1 MPLKT
6 VSRTSGGGGGSG
18 TVTDVNV
25 SGGTTGLTTSGGP
38 ITTSGTITLGG
49 VLDIDNGGT
58 GNTLAS
64 AAFDALAP
72 STAKGDLIV
81 YDGVDNVRLA
91 VGTNGLYLKADS
103 TTATGLKWDSVS
115 GGGTVTSVTA
125 TSPLSS
131 SGGATPDIS
140 LTGIIPINKG
150 GTGETTSTNAFD
162 ALSPTTT
169 KGDLIVN
176 NGTDNIRLSVGTH
189 GYVLSA
195 DSAAA
200 AGVSWQSV
208 SGGGGTTTF
217 AATFDNSGTGAA
229 SGTTFNGSAARTI
242 SYNTIGAPKTDG
254 TNATG
259 TWGINIS
266 GNAATATSATSA
278 TTATSVSNAVTFT
291 NTGGAVAGT
300 TFNGSV
306 ARVIDYSTLGAPKAD
321 GTGASG
327 TWGINIS
334 GNAATATSA
343 TSATSATTAT
353 NLASG
358 AANQIPYQTAS
369 STTSFLSA
377 PVTAN
382 TFLKWNGTSIAWASI
397 AEMTY
402 PGSGIPNST
411 GTAWGTSYSTT
422 GSGTVVALATSP
434 SFTTPTLGV
443 ASATSINKVAI
454 TAPATSATLTIADG
468 KTATINNTL
477 TLSGTDATTMTF
489 PSASTT
495 VAGLGIAQTFTQDQ
509 TISGNLTL
517 NAQGDV
523 RFADADSSNWV
534 AFQGPA
540 TVTSN
545 VTWTLPSADGTS
557 GQVLSTNGTGTLSW
571 SSVSGSP
578 GGSNTQIQ
586 FNNSGA
592 FGGSANLTWDGTN
605 VQLGATGAL
614 RFADTD
620 SSNYVAFKSPG
631 VVAANVTWTLPST
644 DGSSG
649 QFLSTNGTGTLSW
662 ATASGGG
669 GSATILENLQT
680 ISSNYTVS
688 SGYNG
693 ISAGPVT
700 VNTGV
705 AVTVGTGQ
713 RWLILE

>member
-254 TNATG
+254 TGASG
-259 TWGINIS
+259 TWSINIS
-266 GNAATATSATSA
+266 GNAATATSATSSG
-278 TTATSVSNAVTFT
+278 SVTNSVTF
-291 NTGGAVAGT
+291 NNSGAGDASGT
-300 TFNGSV
+300 AFNGS
-306 ARVIDYSTLGAPKAD
+306 AAQTISYNTLGAPKSD

-334 GNAATATSA
+334 GSAATATSA

-434 SFTTPTLGV
+434 SFTTPILGTPQSGNFSTGTFTWPTFNQNTTGTAAGLSSTLVVGSGGTGV
-443 ASATSINKVAI
+443 TTITGLVKGNGTSAFTAAVSG
-454 TAPATSATLTIADG
+454 TDYAPATSGTSILYGNGSGGFSNVTVGSGLSFAGGTLSSTGSGGTVTSVAMTVPSFLSVIGSPVTTSGTLAVSYSGTALPIANGGTALTTTPTNGQLLIGNGTGYSLATLT
-468 KTATINNTL
+468 
-477 TLSGTDATTMTF
+477 
-489 PSASTT
+489 
-495 VAGLGIAQTFTQDQ
+495 AG
-509 TISGNLTL
+509 
-517 NAQGDV
+517 
-523 RFADADSSNWV
+523 
-534 AFQGPA
+534 
-540 TVTSN
+540 SN
-545 VTWTLPSADGTS
+545 VTI
-557 GQVLSTNGTGTLSW
+557 TNA
-571 SSVSGSP
+571 
-578 GGSNTQIQ
+578 
-586 FNNSGA
+586 SGA
-592 FGGSANLTWDGTN
+592 ITIASTGG
-605 VQLGATGAL
+605 
-614 RFADTD
+614 
-620 SSNYVAFKSPG
+620 
-631 VVAANVTWTLPST
+631 
-644 DGSSG
+644 
-649 QFLSTNGTGTLSW
+649 
-662 ATASGGG
+662 GGG
-669 GSATILENLQT
+669 GSSVILENQRT
-680 ISSNYTVS
+680 ISSNYTITD
-688 SGYNG
+688 GYNG
-693 ISAGPVT
+693 LSVGPVT
-700 VNTGV
+700 INTSVG
-705 AVTVGTGQ
+705 VTVGTGE
-713 RWLILE
+713 RWVVMNF